1 MRTGREVEIEAQPEV
16 TREVEIEAP
25 PEDVWEALTTE
36 RGRER
41 WLGEDA
47 PAVEIETFE
56 PHHRLV
62 WWWQGSEGGERS
74 RVDFRI
80 VAVPD
85 GSRVVVTE
93 TVPRLPLAELAASL
107 AMVAA

>member
-1 MRTGREVEIEAQPEV
+1 MRTGRELEIDAQPEV

-36 RGRER
+36 HGRER

-47 PAVEIETFE
+47 PAVEIESFE

-62 WWWQGSEGGERS
+62 WWWHGSDGGERS

-93 TVPRLPLAELAASL
+93 TVPRLPLAELSASL